1 LAEASPSKTGQ
12 MAARCN
18 WRPFGYGLA
27 SSRPGTI
34 AQCLNLE
41 HEMHHAASKLRILSF
56 EPLK

>member
-1 LAEASPSKTGQ
+1 LAKASKTGQ

-27 SSRPGTI
+27 SSRPSTI

-41 HEMHHAASKLRILSF
+41 HEMHHTASKLRILSF